1 MPNTPLHLVGAAA
14 ALALSAAVGPYSAL
28 VPAPDATPTPAA
40 RAAARAAAAAFVNS
54 HVHGIGQRHIP
65 HSVAHT
71 MPVAGGAEV
80 APARVVVVTA
90 RDYAFEM
97 PDTLTA
103 GHTELQLVNQ
113 GAELHHAALVRLDAG
128 KTAADLYAAL
138 KAGGPPPAWVHDAGG
153 PNAPAPGA
161 RSAAV
166 VDLAPGTYVMLCMV
180 PSPDGTP
187 HVMKGMSHAL
197 TVVPERQARLASHVH
212 GANAAPAAP
221 LVASAPDVTM
231 TLTDYDFVLSRPLA
245 RGRHV
250 VRVRNGASQPH
261 EVFVARLAPG
271 KTAAEALAWVEKP
284 QGPPAFQPL
293 GGTVGM
299 APGVA
304 NDIALDL
311 APGEYA
317 LYCFYPDA
325 KDGKP
330 HVAHGMMKQFT
341 VR

>member
-1 MPNTPLHLVGAAA
+1 MPNTPLRLFGATA

-28 VPAPDATPTPAA
+28 VPAPDATPAPAA
-40 RAAARAAAAAFVNS
+40 RGAAAAFVNS
-54 HVHGIGQRHIP
+54 HVHGIGQRHAA
-65 HSVAHT
+65 HTAAHT
-71 MPVAGGAEV
+71 MRVAGAAEA

-103 GHTELQLVNQ
+103 GRTEVQLVNK

-138 KAGGPPPAWVHDAGG
+138 KAGGPPPAWMHDVGG
-153 PNAPAPGA
+153 PNASTPGA

-166 VDLAPGTYVMLCMV
+166 VDLAPGAYVMLCLV

-187 HVMKGMSHAL
+187 HVMKGMSRAF
-197 TVVPERQARLASHVH
+197 TVVADGQVRLASRVH
-212 GANAAPAAP
+212 GASAAPAAP
-221 LVASAPDVTM
+221 LVAGAPDVTM

-250 VRVRNGASQPH
+250 LRVRNGASQPH

-271 KTAAEALAWVEKP
+271 KTAAEALAWAEKP